1 MKAQS
6 RQHYFRATSVFFF
19 LSVVPFEL
27 NFNRLIHH
35 VLTFHMEK
43 IGNRGFFFVSRSLN
57 RHKKRSLNWLGAK
70 YLFIL
75 SLVSCYRSLF

>member
-6 RQHYFRATSVFFF
+6 RQYYFRATIIIFF

-27 NFNRLIHH
+27 KFKRLNHH

-43 IGNRGFFFVSRSLN
+43 TGNRGFSFRIQV
-57 RHKKRSLNWLGAK
+57 
-70 YLFIL
+70 IE
-75 SLVSCYRSLF
+75 

>member
-19 LSVVPFEL
+19 FLSVVPFEL
-27 NFNRLIHH
+27 KFKRLIHH

-43 IGNRGFFFVSRSLN
+43 IGNRGFFSYPG
-57 RHKKRSLNWLGAK
+57 H
-70 YLFIL
+70 
-75 SLVSCYRSLF
+75 

>member
-19 LSVVPFEL
+19 FLSVVPFEL
-27 NFNRLIHH
+27 KFKRLIHH

-43 IGNRGFFFVSRSLN
+43 IGNRGFFFRIQV
-57 RHKKRSLNWLGAK
+57 
-70 YLFIL
+70 IE
-75 SLVSCYRSLF
+75 

>member
-27 NFNRLIHH
+27 KFKRLIHH

-43 IGNRGFFFVSRSLN
+43 IGNRGFFFRIQV
-57 RHKKRSLNWLGAK
+57 
-70 YLFIL
+70 IE
-75 SLVSCYRSLF
+75 

>member
-6 RQHYFRATSVFFF
+6 RQYYFRATIIFF
-19 LSVVPFEL
+19 LLVVPFEL
-27 NFNRLIHH
+27 KFKRLIHH

-57 RHKKRSLNWLGAK
+57 RH
-70 YLFIL
+70 
-75 SLVSCYRSLF
+75 